1 MLILALRPKSIWL
14 HSKQQQHASQHLVI
28 FLILEKNICCF
39 RCLIL
44 QAFSI
49 SLAALLSYSC
59 SVLNKFK
66 FCCPLYF
73 CPMLHCM
80 DPFVF
85 LHSCYC
91 VHSNQKSWHL
101 VDAAAIVFPC
111 YTISI
116 VKTNLHHTFVWLNWS
131 QQSPANN
138 RSFWPSAIF
147 NFHLSILFSALV
159 RIWNTG
165 IPMQPVCWTRARY
178 QWTDCWVCLHPFQ
191 SRVSN
196 FWQGTYIQGRTFL

>member
-1 MLILALRPKSIWL
+1 MDAIGIWRRELFIRLLKQLHVNWLNIIPWLSSTFFIRLHWACRYWCWDQTSIWL

-39 RCLIL
+39 RFLIL

-116 VKTNLHHTFVWLNWS
+116 VS
-131 QQSPANN
+131 
-138 RSFWPSAIF
+138 
-147 NFHLSILFSALV
+147 
-159 RIWNTG
+159 
-165 IPMQPVCWTRARY
+165 
-178 QWTDCWVCLHPFQ
+178 
-191 SRVSN
+191 
-196 FWQGTYIQGRTFL
+196 